1 VRQNNGQVPINGSEN
16 GNGNDSLTQSPF
28 RCNVPLLLFLS
39 TVQDLII
46 QCFHYALKVSVFA
59 VQFRRGRLP
68 ALPTSLKIEDDD
80 PISLC
85 ETVSGIVCDQLL

>member
-1 VRQNNGQVPINGSEN
+1 MGPKTAMATARLRNH
-16 GNGNDSLTQSPF
+16 
-28 RCNVPLLLFLS
+28 VPLLPFLS
-39 TVQDLII
+39 TVQDLNHTMLSLCTEGVGFRGPILI
-46 QCFHYALKVSVFA
+46 
-59 VQFRRGRLP
+59 RRGRLP